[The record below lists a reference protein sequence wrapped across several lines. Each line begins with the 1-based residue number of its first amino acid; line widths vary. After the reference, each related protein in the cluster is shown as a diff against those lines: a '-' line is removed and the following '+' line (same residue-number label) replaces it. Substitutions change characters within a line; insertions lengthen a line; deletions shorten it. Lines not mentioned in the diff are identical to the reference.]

1 MDDPSRSD
9 RPDLLLA
16 VDLAPSAR
24 DQLSAI
30 CTVHQAVTAEART
43 ALTERIGSRIRAIVT
58 NGTTAIP
65 ASLIAAL
72 PNLGIICAQGAG
84 YEGVDCDAAGARGI
98 VITHGPGVN
107 ADCVADHALAL
118 LLAALRDVP
127 RFDAAVRAGQW
138 REGGTARPSAYGKRA
153 GILGLGGIGRRIAN
167 RCAGFDMEI
176 RYHSRRAVPDV
187 AWTYMPSVEDLCA
200 WADVLFVAL
209 PGGAATR
216 HSVGRSAIA
225 ALGPA
230 GFLVN
235 VGRGTVV
242 DTAALVEA
250 LGTGQLAGAGLDVI
264 EGEPDVP
271 AALRALPNVVLTPH
285 IAGRSPEAMAAAID
299 QVVGNLTAF
308 FAGTPVLSPIPAPT

>member
-1 MDDPSRSD
+1 M
-9 RPDLLLA
+9 LLA
-16 VDLAPSAR
+16 VDLAPSAL

-30 CTVHQAVTAEART
+30 CTVNQAVTAEART
-43 ALTERIGSRIRAIVT
+43 ALAERIGGRIRAVVT

-84 YEGVDCDAAGARGI
+84 YEGVDCEAARAGGI

-127 RFDAAVRAGQW
+127 RFDAAVRAGRW
-138 REGGTARPSAYGKRA
+138 REGGTARPSAYGKRV
-153 GILGLGGIGRRIAN
+153 GILGLGGIGRRIAK

-176 RYHSRRAVPDV
+176 RYHNRRAVPDV

-200 WADVLFVAL
+200 WADFLFVAL

-216 HSVGRSAIA
+216 HSVGRAALA
-225 ALGPA
+225 ALGPE

-250 LGTGQLAGAGLDVI
+250 LSTGRLAGAALDVV

-271 AALRALPNVVLTPH
+271 PALRDLSNVVLTPH

-299 QVVGNLTAF
+299 QVLGNLTAF
-308 FAGTPVLSPIPAPT
+308 FAGKPVLSPIPAPT